1 LSGILLAGGCLTDLR
16 RGRAFGRK
24 AQVATAV
31 GKRADA
37 RIDARTNRS
46 ANRGAPHEESA
57 IMTDAPQALLDAPRA
72 APGDDI
78 YDITIIGAGPTGL
91 FAAFYAGLR
100 GARTQ
105 IIDALEEPGGAL
117 TAIYPEKYIYDVIGF
132 PRVLAKDFVAHC
144 DIQARQADPTVRLK
158 EQVLELEVLPDGVI
172 RLGTTRG
179 DRWSRTVIVCAGVG
193 AFEPKRL
200 DLPGIRELEGRG
212 VHYFA
217 KRVEDFRDK
226 NVVIVG
232 GGDSA
237 VDWAVMLEPV
247 ASQVTLIH
255 RSKFRAHEATVRQLE
270 ESTVD
275 MNYPGYEIT
284 AVHQSE
290 DARLSGITFKNAAGE
305 ERTIPADDLIVAI
318 GFVADLGPMK
328 TWGFELQRNQ
338 IVVDKITMETR
349 IPGVYAAGDVVY
361 YPAKFKLIVT
371 GAAEAVT
378 AVNHA
383 VTYIDPKA
391 RLDPGHSTNIMEK
404 REKASAAAAAE
415 G

>member
-1 LSGILLAGGCLTDLR
+1 MSQAPG
-16 RGRAFGRK
+16 
-24 AQVATAV
+24 AV
-31 GKRADA
+31 LDPP
-37 RIDARTNRS
+37 RT
-46 ANRGAPHEESA
+46 
-57 IMTDAPQALLDAPRA
+57 I
-72 APGDDI
+72 PGDDI
-78 YDITIIGAGPTGL
+78 FDITIIGAGPTGQ

-105 IIDALEEPGGAL
+105 VIDALEEPGGAL

-144 DIQARQADPTVRLK
+144 DIQARQAEPTIRLN
-158 EQVLELEVLPDGVI
+158 EQVLELEALPDGLI
-172 RLGTTRG
+172 RLGTTKG
-179 DRWSRTVIVCAGVG
+179 ERWSRTVIVCAGVG

-200 DLPGIRELEGRG
+200 TVAGLRELEGKG

-226 NVVIVG
+226 QVVIVG

-237 VDWAVMLEPV
+237 VDWAVTLEPV
-247 ASQVTLIH
+247 AAQVTLIH

-275 MNYPGYEIT
+275 LNYPGCEIT
-284 AVHQSE
+284 AIQE
-290 DARLSGITFKNAAGE
+290 GDDGRLASITFKNASGDV
-305 ERTIPADDLIVAI
+305 RTIPADELIVAI

-338 IVVDKITMETR
+338 IVVDKTTMETG
-349 IPGVYAAGDVVY
+349 IPGVYAAGDVVT

-383 VTYIDPKA
+383 VTHYDPKA
-391 RLDPGHSTNIMEK
+391 RLDAGHSTNIMEK
-404 REKASAAAAAE
+404 REKAEAGAPADD
-415 G
+415 

>member
-1 LSGILLAGGCLTDLR
+1 
-16 RGRAFGRK
+16 
-24 AQVATAV
+24 
-31 GKRADA
+31 
-37 RIDARTNRS
+37 
-46 ANRGAPHEESA
+46 
-57 IMTDAPQALLDAPRA
+57 MTDAPAALQDAPRTI
-72 APGDDI
+72 PGDDI
-78 YDITIIGAGPTGL
+78 FDISIIGAGPTGQ

-144 DIQARQADPTVRLK
+144 DIQARQAQPTVRLK
-158 EQVLELEVLPDGVI
+158 EQVLELERLPDGLI
-172 RLGTTRG
+172 RLGTSNG
-179 DRWSRTVIVCAGVG
+179 DRWTRTVIVCAGVG

-200 DLPGIRELEGRG
+200 DVPGLRELEGRG

-226 NVVIVG
+226 HVVIVG

-237 VDWAVMLEPV
+237 VDWAVTLEPV
-247 ASQVTLIH
+247 AAQVTLIH

-270 ESTVD
+270 ASTVD
-275 MNYPGYEIT
+275 VNYPGCEVTSIHT
-284 AVHQSE
+284 NE
-290 DARLSGITFKNAAGE
+290 DGHLSGVTFKNAAGE
-305 ERTIPADDLIVAI
+305 ERTIPADDIIIAI
-318 GFVADLGPMK
+318 GFLADLGPLK
-328 TWGFELQRNQ
+328 TWGFQLQRNQ
-338 IVVDKITMETR
+338 IVVDKITMETG
-349 IPGVYAAGDVVY
+349 IPGVYAAGDVVT

-383 VTYIDPKA
+383 VTFFDPKA
-391 RLDPGHSTNIMEK
+391 RLDPGHSTNIMDK
-404 REKASAAAAAE
+404 REKAEAGAAADD
-415 G
+415 